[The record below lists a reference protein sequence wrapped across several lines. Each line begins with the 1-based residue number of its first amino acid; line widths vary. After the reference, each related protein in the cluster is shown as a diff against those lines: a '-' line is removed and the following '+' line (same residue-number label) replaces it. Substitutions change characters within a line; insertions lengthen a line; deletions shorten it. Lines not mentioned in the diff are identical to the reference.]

1 MKLPLITF
9 EHGRPKVVRAET
21 VQLGGDIKL
30 YHFPSSIPLILD
42 QGLKKKNDGLK
53 NYQFGSS
60 FKYQI
65 VQNNTREMR
74 FRSI

>member
-30 YHFPSSIPLILD
+30 YLLLSFIPLILD
-42 QGLKKKNDGLK
+42 QGIKNIMVWKIINFALLL
-53 NYQFGSS
+53 ST
-60 FKYQI
+60 KY
-65 VQNNTREMR
+65 
-74 FRSI
+74 FRT